1 MVPPHIAFVASLPT
15 IPADI
20 SPHFCPQV
28 RCTHDDFGD
37 RCVRGWGAGWTNNV
51 CPDGVSECA
60 NDGNGHGS
68 HCAGTIGGTTWGV
81 AKAVTIVAVQVLD
94 AGGSGSMSDVV
105 GGMDWVAAQ
114 KAADPSTPMVASM
127 SLGGGASDL
136 IDESVDLLNA
146 AGVTV
151 SVAAG
156 NDNDDACGYSPARA
170 VTAVTVGSTDRT
182 DARSEFS
189 NYGSCVDIFGP
200 GSLVTSCWIDSDTGR
215 KSL

>member
-1 MVPPHIAFVASLPT
+1 MR
-15 IPADI
+15 
-20 SPHFCPQV
+20 PQV

-37 RCVRGWGAGWTNNV
+37 RCVRGWGAGWNGNV

-81 AKAVTIVAVQVLD
+81 AKAVTIVGVQVLD
-94 AGGSGSMSDVV
+94 AGGSGSWSDVV

-114 KAADPSTPMVASM
+114 KVADPSTPMVASM
-127 SLGGGASDL
+127 SLGGGASSL
-136 IDESVDLLNA
+136 IDTAVNNLNA

-156 NDNDDACGYSPARA
+156 NDNSDA
-170 VTAVTVGSTDRT
+170 
-182 DARSEFS
+182 
-189 NYGSCVDIFGP
+189 
-200 GSLVTSCWIDSDTGR
+200 
-215 KSL
+215 